1 MRIKGI
7 VWLGTR
13 TERFAEMRDFIAR
26 ITGRALWIDRH
37 DFAVFEPPAPECA
50 GESPRR
56 PRGSG
61 LGSSAFI
68 SDMAL
73 AAFERDLRR
82 SGIVLRS
89 PDALRRIATAPGELG
104 FARAYVAGDLD
115 IEGDVYEALALL
127 ERRRA
132 SPISS
137 ASSSRSR
144 AILGSL
150 PFAPCLLRPRRRLRG
165 RRHSKARDA
174 AAIAHHYDVSNRF
187 YRLVLGPSMTYSCA
201 LSPTRRQR
209 SRRRRRRSTSS
220 LPRSSGCARGCA
232 SSTSAAGGAAC
243 SSTRPSVTASRGSA
257 SPSRAARPSSRA
269 HACWRRVSPI
279 GSRSGSRTTGMSQT
293 ARTTLS
299 SIGMFEHVGLSQ
311 LDLYFRR
318 LRTLLRPGGLLLNHG
333 IGRPPGRRPLL
344 PRRTFVNRYVFPDGE
359 LHEVGAVVSRIQA
372 AGFEVRHLES
382 LREHYPLTLRR
393 WVQNLE
399 DSWDEAVAEA
409 ERAGAHLAPVHGR
422 LRARVRRDAFRCT
435 RCSRSGPTAARACR
449 SDQPPGVEVDGARRR
464 AAATDRPGV
473 GAKRRSQRVFVTL
486 WSARASR

>member
-1 MRIKGI
+1 
-7 VWLGTR
+7 
-13 TERFAEMRDFIAR
+13 
-26 ITGRALWIDRH
+26 
-37 DFAVFEPPAPECA
+37 
-50 GESPRR
+50 
-56 PRGSG
+56 
-61 LGSSAFI
+61 
-68 SDMAL
+68 MAL

-127 ERRRA
+127 ERPRA
-132 SPISS
+132 LSHLIRELVPVARDLGI
-137 ASSSRSR
+137 AS
-144 AILGSL
+144 
-150 PFAPCLLRPRRRLRG
+150 LRPLPAPPEEARLRG

-174 AAIAHHYDVSNRF
+174 AAISHHYDVSNRF

-201 LSPTRRQR
+201 LFADPAATLEEAQEAKHELVAQKLRLREGMRFLDVGCGWGSMLIHAAERYGVTGIGVTISRRQAE
-209 SRRRRRRSTSS
+209 
-220 LPRSSGCARGCA
+220 LARA
-232 SSTSAAGGAAC
+232 RVREAGLSDRIEIRLADYRDVADGPYDA
-243 SSTRPSVTASRGSA
+243 V
-257 SPSRAARPSSRA
+257 
-269 HACWRRVSPI
+269 
-279 GSRSGSRTTGMSQT
+279 
-293 ARTTLS
+293 S

-409 ERAGAHLAPVHGR
+409 G
-422 LRARVRRDAFRCT
+422 
-435 RCSRSGPTAARACR
+435 
-449 SDQPPGVEVDGARRR
+449 
-464 AAATDRPGV
+464 
-473 GAKRRSQRVFVTL
+473 
-486 WSARASR
+486 SARARIWRLYMAGSALGFEAGRLQVHQVLAVRPDRGASGLPLRPAAWR